1 MIAAPLLSIVLLAHG
16 SPHPTPTVEPAP
28 TETKS
33 DASSSQPDA
42 VAYPDVGLIRMLEE
56 LRKSELM
63 LDATGMDEMVAA
75 SLTVI
80 EDGMRVAG
88 SFAYLE
94 PMRRMRE
101 RGGLVKE
108 LEFSQPFV
116 KVYGGSGIAT
126 YRYARASV
134 DQGVRHR
141 DEGWC
146 TDVFERRDDGAWIL
160 VMRHRASDRPTR
172 ITR

>member
-1 MIAAPLLSIVLLAHG
+1 MIGAPLLSIVLLAHG
-16 SPHPTPTVEPAP
+16 SPHPTPTAEPAAA
-28 TETKS
+28 ESKS
-33 DASSSQPDA
+33 DASSPQSDA
-42 VAYPDVGLIRMLEE
+42 AYPDIGLIRMLEE

-63 LDATGMDEMVAA
+63 LDAAGMDEMVAA

-101 RGGLVKE
+101 RGGLVKA

-126 YRYARASV
+126 YRYARSSV

>member
-1 MIAAPLLSIVLLAHG
+1 MIAPPLLAIVLLAQA
-16 SPHPTPTVEPAP
+16 SPQAPAAVEPTPPEATSPALEPDREP
-28 TETKS
+28 I
-33 DASSSQPDA
+33 
-42 VAYPDVGLIRMLEE
+42 VYPEVGVTRILEE

-63 LDATGMDEMVAA
+63 LDAAGLDEMVAA
-75 SLTVI
+75 SLTVV

-88 SFAYLE
+88 SFAYVE

-101 RGGLVKE
+101 RGDVVKE
-108 LEFSQPFV
+108 LQFNQSFI

-126 YRYARASV
+126 YRYV
-134 DQGVRHR
+134 KTWIDQGLRRR

-172 ITR
+172 VTR

>member
-1 MIAAPLLSIVLLAHG
+1 MIALPLLALVLLAQATPQEPPSTG
-16 SPHPTPTVEPAP
+16 PTAAETGPDVAEPAP
-28 TETKS
+28 
-33 DASSSQPDA
+33 ALA
-42 VAYPDVGLIRMLEE
+42 AYPEVGLSRTLEE
-56 LRKSELM
+56 LRKGELM
-63 LDATGMDEMVAA
+63 LDAVGLEEMVAA

-101 RGGLVKE
+101 RGGMVKE
-108 LEFSQPFV
+108 LQLTQSFV

-126 YRYARASV
+126 YRYVKTWV
-134 DQGVRHR
+134 DQGTRRR

-146 TDVFERRDDGAWIL
+146 TDVFERRTDGAWIL